1 MEWDDL
7 KEGMIIKWNA
17 YFVKDYNPIIIMIK
31 EKLNDDRYECFSTEV
46 LSGLNYSVFDY
57 RILLRPANDD
67 FCTTRM
73 YKQLFEKNSS
83 NIEISTS
90 EDLHFIKDRLD
101 QHIDSYKSLYEI
113 QKIWAKDLLK
123 RAEKFYHE
131 CK

>member
-17 YFVKDYNPIIIMIK
+17 YFVKDYNPIIIMIR
-31 EKLNDDRYECFSTEV
+31 EKLNDDRYEYFSTEI

-57 RILLRPANDD
+57 RILLRPTNDN

-83 NIEISTS
+83 NIEISTT
-90 EDLHFIKDRLD
+90 EDFRFIKDRLD

-123 RAEKFYHE
+123 RVEKFYHG